1 MGGPRLSTEGTAR
14 RYSELDL
21 WPASDL
27 VTAMF
32 EGQLAAAAAVAS
44 QVEPIAR
51 AAAEAA
57 ERLEHPDG
65 RLVYAGAGTSG
76 RLAVLD
82 GTELDPTFG
91 WSRDRLVYWIAGG
104 MDALIRSVENAEDDD
119 DSARELAR
127 SAGLNEHDVVIGV
140 SASGTTPFTVA
151 AVREA
156 SATGALTVA
165 LASNG
170 ESPLLLAAGH
180 PIWLDT
186 GAELVSGSTRMKAGT
201 AQKIALNL
209 LSTAIMV
216 RLGRVH
222 AGLMVDMRVSN
233 RKLRGRAIAMVA
245 QISGVGAAE
254 AEAAL
259 DLAHNQIKVA
269 VLVAMGLNVDR
280 ARALLAASGDNLR
293 TALDTFRQRGSAEA

>member
-1 MGGPRLSTEGTAR
+1 LSTEGTTG
-14 RYSELDL
+14 RYAELDL
-21 WPASDL
+21 WPTSDL

-32 EGQLAAAAAVAS
+32 EGQLAAAAAVGS

-82 GTELDPTFG
+82 GTELEPTFG
-91 WSRDRLVYWIAGG
+91 WSRDRLLYWIAGG
-104 MDALIRSVENAEDDD
+104 MDALIRSVENAEDDE

-127 SAGLNEHDVVIGV
+127 SARLNEHDVVIGV
-140 SASGTTPFTVA
+140 SASGSTPFTVA

-156 SATGALTVA
+156 SASGALTIA
-165 LASNG
+165 LASNA

-216 RLGRVH
+216 RLGHVH

-245 QISGVGAAE
+245 QLSGADPAQ

-259 DLAHNQIKVA
+259 DLAENRIKVA
-269 VLVAMGLNVDR
+269 ALVAMGIDVEQ
-280 ARALLAASGDNLR
+280 ARALLAESNDNLR
-293 TALDTFRQRGSAEA
+293 AALDASRARGPKA